1 MNKDNSSGVPAESQ
15 VSGVGQTAS
24 IGRSTSV
31 SSGAA
36 KVFREFKWGLLTLFL
51 LMVVVVG
58 LVYDGGAKKKAAL
71 APKPSDAAMDI
82 AIDGPAAPPAIPGGN
97 DTLLGPVN
105 NDPLNGGVH
114 PGAVTEIGTPP
125 TIPTAPTNPGIVP
138 PSTHTLPPSTPN
150 TGIAELTPTHNGAR
164 TSETNPTHETPR
176 TPAATPPTADT
187 AAKTYKVQS
196 GDTLSSIAQTLKLG
210 KGGMKALIAA
220 NKTTLPNPDR
230 LKVGMTLNVP
240 AAAPATTAVAPTTP
254 PTTAPGAKVAMADT
268 TPKLDGTTPAT
279 PTGSSDYTVQSGDTL
294 ERIARKVFNDGR
306 RWQDIHS
313 WNREQLPDPAHLRV
327 GQVLKIKQGAKT
339 SANKAKI
346 SEADVPSNDEKK
358 EVVETP
364 LIVPVKEVSAPEKKS
379 DKKVASSEKHDEPKV
394 ETMSATSS
402 AFAP

>member
-1 MNKDNSSGVPAESQ
+1 VSKENSSGVPAESQ

-24 IGRSTSV
+24 MGRSTSV

-71 APKPSDAAMDI
+71 APKPSDAALDI
-82 AIDGPAAPPAIPGGN
+82 ALDGPAAPPAIPGAS
-97 DTLLGPVN
+97 DSLLGPVTGN
-105 NDPLNGGVH
+105 EPLNGSVQ
-114 PGAVTEIGTPP
+114 PGGPVTEIGTPP
-125 TIPTAPTNPGIVP
+125 MIPTNPVNPGFAPPSYVPTQPTPHHNGGVADTGLTQVP
-138 PSTHTLPPSTPN
+138 PTQIPVAQPPVQ
-150 TGIAELTPTHNGAR
+150 
-164 TSETNPTHETPR
+164 
-176 TPAATPPTADT
+176 PTAD
-187 AAKTYKVQS
+187 AAGKTYKVQS

-240 AAAPATTAVAPTTP
+240 APAAPTTVVAPT
-254 PTTAPGAKVAMADT
+254 PTTPGGTKVTMVENA
-268 TPKLDGTTPAT
+268 PKLDAGTPAA
-279 PTGSSDYTVQSGDTL
+279 GGDYTVQSGDTL

-313 WNREQLPDPAHLRV
+313 WNRDQLPDPARLRV

-339 SANKAKI
+339 STNKAKI
-346 SEADVPSNDEKK
+346 SEAEVPGDEKK

-364 LIVPVKEVSAPEKKS
+364 LIVPVKEVSAPEKKIE
-379 DKKVASSEKHDEPKV
+379 KKVASGEKHDEPKV
-394 ETMSATSS
+394 EVMSATSS

>member
-1 MNKDNSSGVPAESQ
+1 MSKENSSGVPAESQ

-24 IGRSTSV
+24 MGRSTSV

-71 APKPSDAAMDI
+71 APKPSDAALDV
-82 AIDGPAAPPAIPGGN
+82 ALGDPAAPPTIPGAS
-97 DTLLGPVN
+97 DSLLGPVTGN
-105 NDPLNGGVH
+105 EPLNGSVQ
-114 PGAVTEIGTPP
+114 PGPVTEIGTPP
-125 TIPTAPTNPGIVP
+125 MIPTNPVNPGSIPPSYAPPTTHHNGGVAESGLTQVP
-138 PSTHTLPPSTPN
+138 PTQIPVAQPPVQ
-150 TGIAELTPTHNGAR
+150 
-164 TSETNPTHETPR
+164 
-176 TPAATPPTADT
+176 PTADT
-187 AAKTYKVQS
+187 AGKTYKVQS

-240 AAAPATTAVAPTTP
+240 APAAPTTVVAPTPTNPGGAKVTMVDNAPKLDAVTP
-254 PTTAPGAKVAMADT
+254 PTSG
-268 TPKLDGTTPAT
+268 
-279 PTGSSDYTVQSGDTL
+279 DYTVQSGDTL

-313 WNREQLPDPAHLRV
+313 WNRDQLPDPARLRV

-339 SANKAKI
+339 STNKSKI
-346 SEADVPSNDEKK
+346 SEAEIPSDEKK

-364 LIVPVKEVSAPEKKS
+364 LIVPVKEVSAPEKKME
-379 DKKVASSEKHDEPKV
+379 KKVASGEKHDEPKV
-394 ETMSATSS
+394 EVMSATSS